1 MSDAGEKRGIGRG
14 TTASRPE
21 MTRGTTA
28 SRPEMKEICNAD
40 E

>member
-14 TTASRPE
+14 ATPSRPE

-40 E
+40 D